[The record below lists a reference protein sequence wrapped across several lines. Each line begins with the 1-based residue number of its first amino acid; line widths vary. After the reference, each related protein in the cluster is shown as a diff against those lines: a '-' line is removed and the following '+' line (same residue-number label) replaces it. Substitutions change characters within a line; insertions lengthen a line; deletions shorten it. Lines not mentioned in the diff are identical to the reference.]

1 MSVID
6 LTPKGCTTC
15 PIRHRAICSNC
26 TDSELVQLDRIKYY
40 KTYAPGASVVVTGDK
55 MAFVASV
62 VSGVASLSRSMA
74 DGRMQMVGLLLPSDF
89 IGRPGREEASFDV
102 TAVSELTLCHFHRQP
117 FEDVTRTTPH
127 VQERLVEIALD
138 ELDAAREWMLLLG
151 RKTAREKIASF
162 LVICARRLGQ
172 KQEGGA
178 MTMDLPLTRDA
189 MADYLGL
196 TIETVSRQMAAL
208 KRDGVLV
215 LQGSRH
221 VTVPDLERLFD
232 EAGEDGDGAALT

>member
-1 MSVID
+1 MSKID
-6 LTPKGCTTC
+6 LKPRACSDC

-40 KTYAPGASVVVTGDK
+40 KTYAPGTSVLVTGDEMK
-55 MAFVASV
+55 FVASV
-62 VSGVASLSRSMA
+62 VEGVASLSRSMA

-89 IGRPGREEASFDV
+89 IGRPGREEATFDV
-102 TAVSELTLCHFHRQP
+102 TAVSELTLCHFHKQP
-117 FEDVTRTTPH
+117 FEDVTRSTPH

-151 RKTAREKIASF
+151 RKTAREKISSF
-162 LVICARRLGQ
+162 LVICARRLGN
-172 KQEGGA
+172 KQDGSLV
-178 MTMDLPLTRDA
+178 MDLPLTRDS

-208 KRDGVLV
+208 KRDGVLK
-215 LQGSRH
+215 LEGARH
-221 VTVPDLERLFD
+221 VTIPDLGRLFD
-232 EAGEDGDGAALT
+232 EAGDDADGATLN